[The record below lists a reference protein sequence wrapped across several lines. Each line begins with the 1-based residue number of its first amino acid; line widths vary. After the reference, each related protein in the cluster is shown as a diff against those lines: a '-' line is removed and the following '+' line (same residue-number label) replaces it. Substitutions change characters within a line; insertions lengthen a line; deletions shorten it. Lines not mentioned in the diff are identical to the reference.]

1 MRELADK
8 AVAELAA
15 GGVQYGDARVESR
28 SLERITFR
36 GRRLEEASLR
46 SSEGVGVRALVGGC
60 WGFASSTGLSM
71 ESVRSAVERAIRI
84 ARSGAESDAGGVRL
98 AALEPQRGSYE
109 SPCVRDPF
117 EVDRLE
123 KIGLLE
129 KCSEVMNADA
139 RVGLT
144 WAQLYAERIDRVV
157 ASTEGSLVSS
167 KLIHTQP
174 TLVVHA
180 NHEGDSQSRTL
191 QCGARA
197 AGWEWIEENRLVES
211 SERLR
216 EEAIEKVMAE
226 EGPAGTMDLVLDGH
240 NLSLTMHE
248 SVGHPTESDRA
259 LGWEA
264 NYAGRSFVRLSDQ
277 GRLKYGSDIVNFIA
291 DNTLPWGLASWG
303 WDDDCVPCQK
313 WHLVKD
319 GVFQEFGTVR
329 DTALLAGRSSS
340 RGCSRAQDFGSFPIN
355 RQPNFYLEPSRNRTT
370 PEELIAG
377 VRLGIFIEGRG
388 SFSIDQNRVNFQ
400 FGGDRF
406 REIRNG
412 RLGRPLKKVLYG
424 SRTTE
429 FWGSCDGVADERFF
443 QPMGLLNCGKGEPPQ
458 SARMTHG
465 ASPARFRG
473 ITVGGGVR

>member
-1 MRELADK
+1 MRKLAET

-15 GGVQYGDARVESR
+15 AGVQYGDARVESR

-46 SSEGVGVRALVGGC
+46 SSEGIGVRAIVGGC
-60 WGFASSTGLSM
+60 WGFASSTGLSV
-71 ESVRSAVERAIRI
+71 ESVKSAVERAVEI
-84 ARSGAESDAGGVRL
+84 ARSGAGSGAGSVRL
-98 AALEPQRGSYE
+98 APLSPQRGSYE
-109 SPCVRDPF
+109 SPCARDPF

-129 KCSEVMNADA
+129 KCSEVMNSDS
-139 RVGLT
+139 RVSLS
-144 WAQLYAERIDRVV
+144 WAQIHSERIERVL

-167 KLIHTQP
+167 KLTHTQP
-174 TLVVHA
+174 TLIVYA
-180 NHEGDSQSRTL
+180 NHGGDSQSRNL

-226 EGPAGTMDLVLDGH
+226 EGPAGVMDLVLDGH

-264 NYAGRSFVRLSDQ
+264 NYAGRSFVKISDQ
-277 GRLKYGSDIVNFIA
+277 GGLRYGSDIVSFLA
-291 DNTLPWGLASWG
+291 DNTLPMGLASWG

-313 WHLVKD
+313 WYLVKD
-319 GVFQEFGTVR
+319 GVFQEFGSVR
-329 DTALLAGRSSS
+329 DTALLIGRDSS
-340 RGCSRAQDFGSFPIN
+340 RGCSRAQDFGNFPIN
-355 RQPNFYLEPSRNRTT
+355 RQPNFYLEPSREPVT

-377 VRLGIFIEGRG
+377 VKQGIYIEGRG

-429 FWGSCDGVADERFF
+429 FWGSCDGIADERFF

-465 ASPARFRG
+465 ASPARFRN